1 MSEKTGKI
9 GEFLLITVGAFA
21 FPILTSLLFVM
32 SPTPSIPASRA
43 DFLALLVY
51 ECIVTA
57 ILWIVLRTR
66 EWRAADLGLTWQSGD
81 LVIAPVLVA
90 AFYAIYW
97 MILGIAESMG
107 IQARPVEEL
116 APIDKGLGLP
126 LIAAFS
132 VVNPVFEEVFVCG
145 YTIMALSR
153 IKGPWVAIN
162 VSIAIR
168 LAYHLYQGTLGVMG
182 ILPMGFISALWFART
197 GRLWPVIIAHGLM
210 DFIALCQ
217 YV

>member
-1 MSEKTGKI
+1 MNEKTGKI

-21 FPILTSLLFVM
+21 FPILSSLLYVI
-32 SPTPSIPASRA
+32 SPAPTIPASGA
-43 DFLALLVY
+43 DLTALLVY

-66 EWRAADLGLTWQSGD
+66 AWSRSDLGLNWQSGD
-81 LVIAPVLVA
+81 LAIALVLAV
-90 AFYAIYW
+90 AFYASYW
-97 MILGIAESMG
+97 MILGIADGVG
-107 IQARPVEEL
+107 IQARSVEEL

-145 YTIMALSR
+145 YTIMALAR

-168 LAYHLYQGTLGVMG
+168 LAYHLYQGTTGVMS

-197 GRLWPVIIAHGLM
+197 GRLWPVIIAHGLL
-210 DFIALCQ
+210 DFIALYQ
-217 YV
+217 YA